1 MDGGCRASS
10 LGVLIN
16 KLSQSCKAPSNRLPL
31 PLFPSLNPPPS
42 LPLGSQTLDVLLSK
56 STCYRGYAH
65 RRMEIS
71 AIQTSRF
78 LLLHSHDCARPV
90 SRRLPTARALTL
102 LLTSSL
108 QTVWRDDWSSPPI
121 CSKNAWFSPCNPWKM
136 FGLTLKRTSRA
147 VERIIATFKAPWY
160 LIHLSNLIQRTRN
173 SQWCLRNEHSRGD
186 SSLDHYSLYYK
197 RWLLHVI
204 FSEDY
209 FRLKKK

>member
-121 CSKNAWFSPCNPWKM
+121 CSEMPDSPHVTREKCSDWRLNVPREQWS
-136 FGLTLKRTSRA
+136 GLKLHSK
-147 VERIIATFKAPWY
+147 
-160 LIHLSNLIQRTRN
+160 HLDI
-173 SQWCLRNEHSRGD
+173 
-186 SSLDHYSLYYK
+186 
-197 RWLLHVI
+197 
-204 FSEDY
+204 
-209 FRLKKK
+209 